1 MEGCLRSTGSRKSA
15 LDLAEKGMLQK
26 DYGFEV
32 VRYPG
37 ADKRGHLWSG
47 QVFFP
52 IVTSLEEDTGGT
64 VPYFSSPERGSI
76 DAAQLI

>member
-1 MEGCLRSTGSRKSA
+1 MLRKD
-15 LDLAEKGMLQK
+15 DLL
-26 DYGFEV
+26 EV

-52 IVTSLEEDTGGT
+52 IVSSLEEDTGGA
-64 VPYFSSPERGSI
+64 VPSFSSPKGSGI